1 MAGRDR
7 KGRGARGKTVG
18 RRDATVRVRT
28 AKGRKPS
35 STRWL
40 RRQLNDP
47 YVAAAARHGYRSR
60 AAWKLIEIDDRFR
73 LLRPGA
79 AVLDLGA
86 APGGWTQVAAERAA
100 GGRIV
105 AVDRVEMEPVPGADT
120 RLIDLDDETA
130 AETLIDGLA
139 GRVDLVLSDMA
150 IAATGH
156 RGTDQVRNRR
166 LAELAFGVASRV
178 LKPGGAFVVKAFH
191 GGGDAGFTAELKRG
205 FREVR
210 SFKPSA
216 SRSESAELYF
226 VARGFRGDGEG
237 R

>member
-1 MAGRDR
+1 MAARDR
-7 KGRGARGKTVG
+7 KRRGGKNVG
-18 RRDATVRVRT
+18 RREATVRVRT

-40 RRQLNDP
+40 QRQLNDP

-60 AAWKLIEIDDRFR
+60 AAWKLIEIDDKFG
-73 LLRPGA
+73 LLRRHA

-86 APGGWTQVAAERAA
+86 APGGWTQVAVERAP

-105 AVDRVEMEPVPGADT
+105 ALDRAEMDPVPGAET
-120 RLIDLDDETA
+120 RLVDLDDDTA
-130 AETLIDGLA
+130 AEASIGGLA

-156 RGTDQVRNRR
+156 RSTDQIRNQR

-178 LKPGGAFVVKAFH
+178 LKPDGGFVVKAFH
-191 GGGDAGFTAELKRG
+191 GGGAADFVAELKRS

-216 SRSESAELYF
+216 SRAESAELYL
-226 VARGFRGDGEG
+226 VARGFRGAEAG
-237 R
+237 

>member
-7 KGRGARGKTVG
+7 KGRGKKVG
-18 RRDATVRVRT
+18 GRQATVRVRT

-47 YVAAAARHGYRSR
+47 YVAAAAKHGYRSR
-60 AAWKLIEIDDRFR
+60 AAWKLVEIDDKFA

-86 APGGWTQVAAERAA
+86 APGGWTQVAADRAA
-100 GGRIV
+100 GGSVV
-105 AVDRVEMEPVPGADT
+105 AVDRAEMDPVPGAET
-120 RLIDLDDETA
+120 RLVDLDDEAA

-139 GRVDLVLSDMA
+139 GQVDLVLSDMA

-156 RGTDQVRNRR
+156 RSTDQIRNRR
-166 LAELAFGVASRV
+166 LAELAFDVASRV

-191 GGGDAGFTAELKRG
+191 GGGDAGFVAELKRA

-210 SFKPSA
+210 SVKPAA
-216 SRSESAELYF
+216 SRPESAELYL
-226 VARGFRGDGEG
+226 VARGFRGGGEG
-237 R
+237 